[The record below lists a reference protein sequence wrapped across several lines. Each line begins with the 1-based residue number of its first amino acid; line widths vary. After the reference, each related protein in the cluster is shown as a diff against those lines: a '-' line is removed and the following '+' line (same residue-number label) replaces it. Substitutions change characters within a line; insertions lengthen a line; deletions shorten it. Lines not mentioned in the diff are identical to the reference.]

1 MLDGSDS
8 GVDVDGNTISVA
20 HLVSGSSEVD
30 SIQVKSTPAGDW
42 ELNDCA
48 RIRNDD
54 GGVDL
59 GVTVIVVVTTASG
72 DFVVSRN
79 ASASVI
85 KLKRATDG
93 VVDTLVGADL
103 LSSDVSREGRALS
116 VARHGS
122 SSEVEGGGSDSNVAH
137 KLLSWKLGRVLG
149 GIDTSI
155 VGTTAGL
162 QTVLDGVTVVDES
175 HGLAS
180 GSWIT

>member
-1 MLDGSDS
+1 M
-8 GVDVDGNTISVA
+8 
-20 HLVSGSSEVD
+20 
-30 SIQVKSTPAGDW
+30 
-42 ELNDCA
+42 
-48 RIRNDD
+48 
-54 GGVDL
+54 
-59 GVTVIVVVTTASG
+59 
-72 DFVVSRN
+72 
-79 ASASVI
+79 
-85 KLKRATDG
+85 
-93 VVDTLVGADL
+93 